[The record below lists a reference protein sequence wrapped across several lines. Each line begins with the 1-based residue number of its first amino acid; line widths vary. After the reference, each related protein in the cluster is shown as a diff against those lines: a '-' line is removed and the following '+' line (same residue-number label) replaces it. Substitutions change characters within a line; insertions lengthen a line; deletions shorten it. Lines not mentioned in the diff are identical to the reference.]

1 MIKRRREMYR
11 VPFYLLFVV
20 IVFSSCGSYKDIPY
34 YQDLNRTAATEED
47 ISNYSPAIITSSDVL
62 GINVSSRTPEA
73 SAIFNYG
80 AKDSQSSINGYVVD
94 QNGDVQVPLVGALKV
109 AGLTTAQVQEKL
121 NQSLLTFYKD
131 PVSNVRI
138 LNFKIAVYGDV
149 LKPDVYAIKDEK
161 VTIIQALTMA
171 GDLNITAMRKNIVL
185 VREEGGKRKFIP
197 VDLTSKKIFSS
208 PYYYLKNNDQIYVQP
223 DHTKYATVDRGYRTA
238 TLVLSGLSIIAIVL
252 SNLFR

>member
-1 MIKRRREMYR
+1 MKQKIT
-11 VPFYLLFVV
+11 LLFVL
-20 IVFSSCGSYKDIPY
+20 IALLFSSCGSYKNIPY
-34 YQDLNRTAATEED
+34 YQDLDRSVPTQED
-47 ISNYSPAIITSSDVL
+47 ISNYSPTIISNSDIL

-73 SAIFNYG
+73 SAVFNYG
-80 AKDSQSSINGYVVD
+80 ANNTQSAINGYVVD
-94 QNGDVQVPLVGALKV
+94 DKGEVQVPLIGALKV
-109 AGLTTAQVQEKL
+109 AGLTTAQVQEKMNKL
-121 NQSLLTFYKD
+121 LLTFYKD
-131 PVSNVRI
+131 PVTNVRI
-138 LNFKIAVYGDV
+138 LNFKIAIYGDV

-161 VTIIQALTMA
+161 ITITQALTMA

-185 VREEGGKRKFIP
+185 IREEGGKRNFIP

-223 DHTKYATVDRGYRTA
+223 DQTKYATVDRGYRTA